1 MLMTDLIAAKRDGGK
16 LSAEEIDFMVQG
28 YTKGEIPD
36 YQMSAMCM
44 AILLRGMDDEE
55 TLNLTMSMMHSGE
68 VLDLSAIKGVKADKH
83 STGGVGDK
91 TSLILCPMVAACGL
105 KIAKMSGRGL
115 GHTGGTIDKLESF
128 PGYDTGISDER
139 FIENVNRVGIA
150 ITSPTADIDPADK
163 KLYALRDVT
172 GTVPSI
178 PLIVSSVMSKKLAAG
193 ADVITLGNHTWT
205 RTELRPYLDERS
217 RILRPA
223 NFAPQCP
230 GRGIGVFKTAFG
242 DVCVLNLIGRFTLD
256 SNTDNP
262 FVIADGYMEEIKEK
276 IILVDFH
283 AEGTSEKRAMG
294 FMLDGRASAVWGTH
308 THVQTSDACVL
319 PKGTGYITDLGM
331 TGAVNSVLGIDPEQ
345 SIGKFMGDPPRR
357 YESAKGPVKLEGC
370 IFEIDPQNGRCLR
383 AESVRLT

>member
-1 MLMTDLIAAKRDGGK
+1 MSVKILAVGDVCGEPGLDYLEKNLRNYRKENG
-16 LSAEEIDFMVQG
+16 IDFVVVN
-28 YTKGEIPD
+28 GENANVVGVTPRQAD
-36 YQMSAMCM
+36 
-44 AILLRGMDDEE
+44 AIFR
-55 TLNLTMSMMHSGE
+55 
-68 VLDLSAIKGVKADKH
+68 
-83 STGGVGDK
+83 
-91 TSLILCPMVAACGL
+91 
-105 KIAKMSGRGL
+105 
-115 GHTGGTIDKLESF
+115 
-128 PGYDTGISDER
+128 
-139 FIENVNRVGIA
+139 
-150 ITSPTADIDPADK
+150 
-163 KLYALRDVT
+163 
-172 GTVPSI
+172 
-178 PLIVSSVMSKKLAAG
+178 AG

-205 RTELRPYLDERS
+205 RTELRPDLDERS
-217 RILRPA
+217 RIRRRA
-223 NFAPQCP
+223 NGAPQCP
-230 GRGIGVFKTAFG
+230 GRGIGGFKTAFG

>member
-1 MLMTDLIAAKRDGGK
+1 MSVKILAVGDVCGEPGLDYLEKNLRNYRKENG
-16 LSAEEIDFMVQG
+16 IDFVVVN
-28 YTKGEIPD
+28 GENANVVGVTPRQAD
-36 YQMSAMCM
+36 
-44 AILLRGMDDEE
+44 AIFR
-55 TLNLTMSMMHSGE
+55 
-68 VLDLSAIKGVKADKH
+68 
-83 STGGVGDK
+83 
-91 TSLILCPMVAACGL
+91 
-105 KIAKMSGRGL
+105 
-115 GHTGGTIDKLESF
+115 
-128 PGYDTGISDER
+128 
-139 FIENVNRVGIA
+139 
-150 ITSPTADIDPADK
+150 
-163 KLYALRDVT
+163 
-172 GTVPSI
+172 
-178 PLIVSSVMSKKLAAG
+178 AG

-242 DVCVLNLIGRFTLD
+242 DQCVLNLIGRFTLD

-283 AEGTSEKRAMG
+283 AEGTSEKCAMG